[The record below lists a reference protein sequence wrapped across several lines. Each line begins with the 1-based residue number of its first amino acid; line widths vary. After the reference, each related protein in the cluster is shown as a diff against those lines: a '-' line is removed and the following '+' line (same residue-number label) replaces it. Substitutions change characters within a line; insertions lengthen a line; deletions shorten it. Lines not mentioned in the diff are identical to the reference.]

1 MSPKT
6 FLHIKASTH
15 CQFFCLLRNPSFAW
29 KQPELFGQQMRT
41 HFDYQRL
48 AFSSDRMEEK
58 AAGAGGAA
66 SNGPE
71 TLLGQGLFPSRPAV
85 RPALSSSANPLRSRL
100 SASVSLGVDLLGR
113 ACSCHPYSR
122 AGSAPGPGRLLPGLA
137 QLLSE
142 PALLGGGAL
151 CIATGRCRASGAAW
165 RRRAR
170 GPWPGRAGD
179 TRCSPLMDQAMG
191 QIRTWRRL

>member
-1 MSPKT
+1 M
-6 FLHIKASTH
+6 A
-15 CQFFCLLRNPSFAW
+15 
-29 KQPELFGQQMRT
+29 
-41 HFDYQRL
+41 QRL
-48 AFSSDRMEEK
+48 CSARDSFRRV
-58 AAGAGGAA
+58 
-66 SNGPE
+66 
-71 TLLGQGLFPSRPAV
+71 LPSVP
-85 RPALSSSANPLRSRL
+85 SANPLRSRL
-100 SASVSLGVDLLGR
+100 SASVSLGVGLLGR

-191 QIRTWRRL
+191 RIARRLTRDTARCCLCSAPGHCEIYFLKRNKDRFMYRMYLMANGSDHFFQLPIHTTAIRTAPIQTDPQTRTWRRL